1 MEVHITP
8 TPEQEVFIKQAIA
21 SGPFKTAEDAAR
33 EALRQ
38 WEEQEPR
45 RMELLIDLDAAKAS
59 LARGDG
65 PRLTAETVE
74 ELTQDVKRRGRS
86 RLAPRP

>member
-21 SGPFKTAEDAAR
+21 SGRFKTAEDAAR

-38 WEEQEPR
+38 WEEHERR
-45 RMELLIDLDAAKAS
+45 RMELLIDLDAAEAS

-65 PRLTAETVE
+65 RRLTPETVE
-74 ELTQDVKRRGRS
+74 ELTQDAKRRGRS
-86 RLAPRP
+86 LLAPMP